1 MNILSVTQHQTIHTL
16 SARGWSARRIAR
28 EIGIHRTT
36 VSRYLRNGGPK
47 PTNTP
52 HGSRAAKT
60 SSCEA
65 HRPQIEASLAAGLSG
80 RRIYQ
85 DLKSEAGFRGS
96 YDSVKRFIRLRC
108 QANELPFRRMECAA
122 GEEIQVDFGQG
133 AWVIEPDGRK
143 RRPHLFRAVLSHSRK
158 GYAEVVWDQ
167 CTETFLRCLENA
179 YRALGGVPAVTVTDN
194 LKASVLHADWF
205 DPELNPKAMSFAEHY
220 HTALLPTKPATPR
233 HKGKVEAGV
242 DYVQENALRGRK
254 FRSLADQTRGS
265 SSGRRRSLTPAST
278 ERFASR

>member
-1 MNILSVTQHQTIHTL
+1 MNILSVTQNQTIKTL

-28 EIGIHRTT
+28 DLGIHRTT
-36 VSRYLRNGGPK
+36 VSRYLRSGGSK
-47 PTNTP
+47 PTKTP
-52 HGSRAAKT
+52 HGSRAVKP
-60 SSCEA
+60 SSCEP

-80 RRIYQ
+80 RRIHQ
-85 DLKSEAGFRGS
+85 DLKAEAGFTGS
-96 YDSVKRFIRLRC
+96 YDVVKRFIRQHC
-108 QANELPFRRMECAA
+108 EAKELPFRRMECAA
-122 GEEIQVDFGQG
+122 GEEIQVDLGQG
-133 AWVIEPDGRK
+133 AWVVDPSGKK

-194 LKASVLHADWF
+194 LKAAVLHADWF

-242 DYVQENALRGRK
+242 DYVQENALKGTVVRASGP
-254 FRSLADQTRGS
+254 DRGS
-265 SSGRRRSLTPAST
+265 
-278 ERFASR
+278 